1 MYLKQLDI
9 LGFKSFPDRVSLMF
23 KPGMTAVV
31 GPNGSGKSN
40 IADALRWVMGE
51 TSAKTLRGAK
61 MEDVIFSGTAH
72 RKPLGYAEIVMHMD
86 NADRQL
92 NIDFANVSVARRV
105 YRSGESEYHLNGA
118 ACRLKDIQQLFMD
131 TGVGRDGYSIIGQGR
146 IDEILSVRSEDR
158 RLLFEEAAGIVKY
171 KTRRNDALQKL
182 EREKANR
189 ERVDDI
195 ITELDTQLAP
205 LSEQSERA
213 KTYLNLREQYKSI
226 HINIFLEEAQRTQA
240 ETERLDKQLADL
252 KAQAEQGRAALTA
265 ARIEG
270 EGLKAGAVSAA
281 ARIKL
286 ANEKILELTTVAAK
300 KENETQLLEASG
312 RGIEANRVRFENEAA
327 KRGEAIAAKQ
337 AERETEEAARVK
349 ASEELDALNG
359 RLAEQQGGFDELDEA
374 VRRRE
379 VTLSGHN
386 QQIQQ
391 QITISAELKSRLRE
405 AENNYNRLEDDK
417 ERLNSEILHIETT
430 LEDEEAKQQSRVA
443 ALKTGEEDTARQKE
457 TAEQVN
463 RARITLSEECN
474 RLAETLRVIQADWHS
489 VSSRY
494 RALKELEAHH
504 EGYYHSV
511 KAVLSRKDSDAKF
524 KGICGAVGELIGVPV
539 KYEAAIE
546 TALGGAAQNIVART
560 EEDAQ
565 LAIEMLKATKAG
577 RATFLPLTAVKGRS
591 FDAARN
597 GVNSELGYIGV
608 AVDLISFDNEYA
620 DVMSNLLG
628 NVIVID
634 TLKNAVSLQKKYR
647 YAYKAVTLEG
657 DLLSPGG
664 AMTGGSRQTQSAGLL
679 GRSRQLAE
687 LADKTRASRQE
698 LDKLERQLQDARGKL
713 SATEEALQRAR
724 DGYQELLIEQNNLR
738 NQVAQSEEK
747 IKSLRASAEASE
759 AQNERL
765 MGTLVET
772 NKAIREL
779 KRECVAQDANIE
791 AARRKLSDYQQE
803 IADERARQ
811 SEQTAALTALRVE
824 IGRKTEA
831 LNTLSQSIFRIEK
844 EHGAL
849 ISEKSLLLK
858 EVSQAEAALEK
869 NRADIEAARALRLEW
884 DERLNAQRLE
894 LEAAEKERAS
904 LDGSIFQSDADI
916 STYQEDNAR
925 VEKEIA
931 RLETRREQFE
941 ADNRRLYDEIWDEY
955 GLTFQTALPFKTAGV
970 NPAALKRD
978 GQRLKAELS
987 AMTDVNVGAIEQYRA
1002 LNERHGFLTA
1012 QRDDI
1017 IKAEE
1022 TLGELIAEL
1031 TSQMEER
1038 FADQFT
1044 QIDRHF
1050 NDVFREMFNGGQ
1062 AGLKL
1067 LNEKNLLESG
1077 IEITAQPPGKALQTL
1092 SLLSGGERALTA
1104 IALLFAILRLKP
1116 SPFCVLDEI
1125 EAALDDANV
1134 ARFASFIRRYSE
1146 GTQFIIIT
1154 HRKGTMEAADTLYG
1168 VTMQEQ
1174 GISKLVSVRLVE
1186 EAV

>member
-1 MYLKQLDI
+1 
-9 LGFKSFPDRVSLMF
+9 
-23 KPGMTAVV
+23 VV

-92 NIDFANVSVARRV
+92 NIDVTNVSVTRRV
-105 YRSGESEYHLNGA
+105 YRSGESEYQLNGT

-171 KTRRNDALQKL
+171 KTRRNEALQKL

-195 ITELDTQLAP
+195 ILELDTQLAP

-213 KTYLNLREQYKSI
+213 KTYLNLREQYKNI
-226 HINIFLEEAQRTQA
+226 HINIFLEEVQRTGA

-252 KAQAEQGRAALTA
+252 RMQAEHGRAVLLTA
-265 ARIEG
+265 RAEG
-270 EGLKAGAVSAA
+270 ESLKAGAVSAA
-281 ARIKL
+281 VRIKL

-300 KENETQLLEASG
+300 KENEIQLLEASG
-312 RGIEANRVRFENEAA
+312 RSIEANRIRFESEAA
-327 KRGEAIAAKQ
+327 KRDEAITAKQ
-337 AERETEEAARVK
+337 AERESEEAARK
-349 ASEELDALNG
+349 KTAEELDALN
-359 RLAEQQGGFDELDEA
+359 RHLAEQQGGFDELDEA
-374 VRRRE
+374 MRQRE

-386 QQIQQ
+386 HAIQE

-430 LEDEEAKQQSRVA
+430 LEDEEIKQHSREA

-457 TAEQVN
+457 TAEQIN

-474 RLAETLRVIQADWHS
+474 QLAETLRRKQADWHS

-511 KAVLSRKDSDAKF
+511 KAVLSKKDSDPRY

-565 LAIEMLKATKAG
+565 LAIEMLKATKGG

-591 FDAARN
+591 FDAART
-597 GVNSELGYIGV
+597 GVNREPGYIGV
-608 AVDLISFDNEYA
+608 AVDLISFEPEYA
-620 DVMSNLLG
+620 EVMSSLLG
-628 NVIVID
+628 NVIVMD
-634 TLKNAVSLQKKYR
+634 TLDNAVRLQKKYR
-647 YAYKAVTLEG
+647 YAHKAVTLEG

-687 LADKTRASRQE
+687 LAEKTRIGRQE
-698 LDKLERQLQDARGKL
+698 LDKLERELQEGRSKL

-724 DGYQELLIEQNNLR
+724 DSYQELLLEQNNLR

-747 IKSLRASAEASE
+747 IKNLRASAETSE

-779 KRECVAQDANIE
+779 KQECIAQDANIE

-831 LNTLSQSIFRIEK
+831 LNTLSQSIFRIGR
-844 EHGAL
+844 EHSAL
-849 ISEKSLLLK
+849 MSEKSLLLK
-858 EVSQAEAALEK
+858 EASQAEAALSK
-869 NRADIEAARALRLEW
+869 NRADIETARTLRLEW
-884 DERLNAQRLE
+884 EERLTAQKLE
-894 LEAAEKERAS
+894 LEAAEKERAT
-904 LDGSIFQSDADI
+904 LDGSIIQSDADI
-916 STYQEDNAR
+916 NTFQEDNAR
-925 VEKEIA
+925 LEKEIA
-931 RLETRREQFE
+931 RFEIRREQFE
-941 ADNRRLYDEIWDEY
+941 ADNRRLYDEIWEEY
-955 GLTFQTALPFKTAGV
+955 GLTFQTALPFKMTGA

-987 AMTDVNVGAIEQYRA
+987 AMTDVNVGAIEQYRT

-1031 TSQMEER
+1031 TTQMEER

-1134 ARFASFIRRYSE
+1134 ARFAGFIKRYSAE
-1146 GTQFIIIT
+1146 TQFIIIT